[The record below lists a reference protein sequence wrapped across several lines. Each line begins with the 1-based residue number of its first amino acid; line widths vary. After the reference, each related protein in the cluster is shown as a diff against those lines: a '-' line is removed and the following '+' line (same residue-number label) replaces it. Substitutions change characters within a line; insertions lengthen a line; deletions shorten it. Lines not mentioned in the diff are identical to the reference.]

1 MPFLRISN
9 ASPCTAQSSRLVNL
23 SLHLASLSHLQRHP
37 KSKLYDGDLSYHT
50 HFTHISRLAQMASHP
65 HHVLTEAVSIQKG
78 VQDRAQPSPT

>member
-1 MPFLRISN
+1 MDAFPQNFKCF
-9 ASPCTAQSSRLVNL
+9 P
-23 SLHLASLSHLQRHP
+23 LHRPEFQTSESIPPPSFPQPSP